1 MSTPTT
7 PGPAPAAPG
16 PAPTTPG
23 PAPASAPATPGP
35 AAASAPATPA
45 PAPASAS
52 AAPAPASASAAPAPV
67 SAAPASASAAPSL
80 AAAALSPASRGL
92 DRHVARRALLRFASG
107 IGGALLSVAVICGV
121 WQLLVKGFELD
132 PFLTRGPLDVWRYLT
147 DPANTAER
155 DLLREAGRVTAIDA
169 ALGLAGGT
177 IAALLTAVA
186 FALWRG
192 VEQTLLPIAMALRAV
207 PLVAMT
213 PLIALIFGRGLLAV
227 TVIAGIVT
235 FFPVLVNVSLALRS
249 VPGSAMDLMRAYG
262 ASPIATLFRVQL
274 PGALPALFAAL
285 RVAAPLAL
293 VGALLAEWL
302 ATGKGLG
309 YLMLSSVTTFE
320 LDRMWTGV
328 TIVTVAS
335 IVLYTLISV
344 IEQLTLARYAP
355 DRQGQSL

>member
-1 MSTPTT
+1 VGGEVT
-7 PGPAPAAPG
+7 AVAA
-16 PAPTTPG
+16 
-23 PAPASAPATPGP
+23 GP
-35 AAASAPATPA
+35 AA
-45 PAPASAS
+45 
-52 AAPAPASASAAPAPV
+52 
-67 SAAPASASAAPSL
+67 
-80 AAAALSPASRGL
+80 
-92 DRHVARRALLRFASG
+92 RHVVRRAMLRFLSSA
-107 IGGALLSVAVICGV
+107 GGAVLSIVVICAV
-121 WQLLVKGFELD
+121 WQLLVKGLHLD

-147 DPANTAER
+147 SPANGAER
-155 DLLREAGRVTAIDA
+155 RLLLSAARVTAVDA
-169 ALGLAGGT
+169 VIGLVGG
-177 IAALLTAVA
+177 AAAAVVVAVA

-235 FFPVLVNVSLALRS
+235 FFPVLVNVSLALRA
-249 VPGSAMDLMRAYG
+249 VPRPSLDLMRAYG
-262 ASPIATLFRVQL
+262 ASRYATLWRVQL

-309 YLMLSSVTTFE
+309 YLMLAAVTTFE

-335 IVLYTLISV
+335 IALYTLIS
-344 IEQLTLARYAP
+344 IAEQLTLARYAP
-355 DRQGQSL
+355 ERLTRSP

>member
-1 MSTPTT
+1 MTT
-7 PGPAPAAPG
+7 AVAL
-16 PAPTTPG
+16 
-23 PAPASAPATPGP
+23 
-35 AAASAPATPA
+35 
-45 PAPASAS
+45 
-52 AAPAPASASAAPAPV
+52 APV
-67 SAAPASASAAPSL
+67 AR
-80 AAAALSPASRGL
+80 PASRQ
-92 DRHVARRALLRFASG
+92 VVRRGLLRFLASA
-107 IGGALLSVAVICGV
+107 GGAVLSIAVICAV
-121 WQLLVKGFELD
+121 WQLLVKGLHLD
-132 PFLTRGPLDVWRYLT
+132 PFLTRGPLDVWKYIT
-147 DPANTAER
+147 SPANGAER
-155 DLLREAGRVTAIDA
+155 SLLWSASKITGLDAVIGLVGGALA
-169 ALGLAGGT
+169 ALVV
-177 IAALLTAVA
+177 AVA

-235 FFPVLVNVSLALRS
+235 FFPVLVNVSLALRA
-249 VPGSAMDLMRAYG
+249 VPRSALDLMRAYG
-262 ASPIATLFRVQL
+262 ASRYATLFRVQL

-309 YLMLSSVTTFE
+309 YLMLAAVTTFE

-335 IVLYTLISV
+335 IALYTLISV
-344 IEQLTLARYAP
+344 AEQLTLARYAP
-355 DRQGQSL
+355 ERVGRSL

>member
-1 MSTPTT
+1 MT
-7 PGPAPAAPG
+7 APAAP
-16 PAPTTPG
+16 T
-23 PAPASAPATPGP
+23 
-35 AAASAPATPA
+35 
-45 PAPASAS
+45 
-52 AAPAPASASAAPAPV
+52 V
-67 SAAPASASAAPSL
+67 SL
-80 AAAALSPASRGL
+80 AA
-92 DRHVARRALLRFASG
+92 RHAVRRAAIRLAAGL
-107 IGGALLSVAVICGV
+107 GGALLSIVVICGV
-121 WQLLVKGFELD
+121 WQLLVKGLALD

-147 DPANTAER
+147 DPANGAER
-155 DLLREAGRVTAIDA
+155 TLLWDARKITGLDAVIGLVGGAAA
-169 ALGLAGGT
+169 ALV
-177 IAALLTAVA
+177 TAVA

-235 FFPVLVNVSLALRS
+235 FFPVLVNVSLALRA
-249 VPGSAMDLMRAYG
+249 VPASAVDLMRAYG
-262 ASPIATLFRVQL
+262 ASRYATLWRVQL

-302 ATGKGLG
+302 ATGQGLG
-309 YLMLSSVTTFE
+309 YLMLAAVTTFE

-344 IEQLTLARYAP
+344 AEQLTLARYAP
-355 DRQGQSL
+355 DRAGRTL

>member
-1 MSTPTT
+1 MTRP
-7 PGPAPAAPG
+7 
-16 PAPTTPG
+16 
-23 PAPASAPATPGP
+23 
-35 AAASAPATPA
+35 
-45 PAPASAS
+45 
-52 AAPAPASASAAPAPV
+52 
-67 SAAPASASAAPSL
+67 
-80 AAAALSPASRGL
+80 
-92 DRHVARRALLRFASG
+92 LLRLLKG
-107 IGGALLSVAVICGV
+107 IGTAVLSVVVICGV
-121 WQLLVKGFELD
+121 WQLLVKGFDLD
-132 PFLTRGPLDVWRYLT
+132 PFLTRGPADVWRYLT
-147 DPANTAER
+147 DPANGAER
-155 DLLREAGRVTAIDA
+155 TLLWQAGQTTALDA
-169 ALGLAGGT
+169 LLGLAGGT
-177 IAALLTAVA
+177 VAALVTALA

-235 FFPVLVNVSLALRS
+235 FFPVLVNVSLALRA
-249 VPGSAMDLMRAYG
+249 VPASSLDLMRAYG
-262 ASPIATLFRVQL
+262 ASPYSTLLRVQL
-274 PGALPALFAAL
+274 PGALPALFAAM

-309 YLMLSSVTTFE
+309 YLMLAAVTTFE

-335 IVLYTLISV
+335 ILLYTLISV

-355 DRQGQSL
+355 EQQSRTL

>member
-1 MSTPTT
+1 MTAAPASPVASAV
-7 PGPAPAAPG
+7 PAPAA
-16 PAPTTPG
+16 AV
-23 PAPASAPATPGP
+23 
-35 AAASAPATPA
+35 AA
-45 PAPASAS
+45 
-52 AAPAPASASAAPAPV
+52 
-67 SAAPASASAAPSL
+67 
-80 AAAALSPASRGL
+80 GL
-92 DRHVARRALLRFASG
+92 DRHVARRALIRLAKG
-107 IGGALLSVAVICGV
+107 AGGALLSVAIICGV
-121 WQLLVKGFELD
+121 WQLLVKGFALD
-132 PFLTRGPLDVWRYLT
+132 PFLTRGPLDVWNYLT
-147 DPANTAER
+147 DPANGAER
-155 DLLREAGRVTAIDA
+155 TLLREASEVTALDA
-169 ALGLAGGT
+169 LLGLAGGA
-177 IAALLTAVA
+177 IAALVTAVA

-249 VPGSAMDLMRAYG
+249 VPNSALDLMRAYG
-262 ASPIATLFRVQL
+262 ASPVATLFRVQL

-309 YLMLSSVTTFE
+309 YLMLAAVTTFE

-335 IVLYTLISV
+335 IALYTLISV

-355 DRQGQSL
+355 EQQPQTP